1 MRCPHC
7 GESDTR
13 VIDTRATGNSV
24 RRRRECQKCGQRF
37 TTYENIA
44 PTLNIIKRDG
54 RRESW
59 DRQKVLNGIRI
70 ACTKRPVAMTDIEGL
85 VDQVEGY
92 VLSLGRAEI
101 PSSVVGEKV
110 LEGLKTL
117 DPVAYIRFA
126 SVYLDL
132 PDLYALRAEID
143 RLLEGEPEPVRPLER
158 QAVGG

>member
-7 GESDTR
+7 SGTETR
-13 VIDTRATGNSV
+13 VIDTRATGDSI
-24 RRRRECQKCGQRF
+24 RRRRECQQCGQRF
-37 TTYENIA
+37 TTYEHLA
-44 PTLNIIKRDG
+44 PTLSIVKRDG

-70 ACTKRPVAMTDIEGL
+70 ACTKRPVAMADIEGL
-85 VDQVEGY
+85 VDQVEEY

-101 PSSVVGEKV
+101 PSQVVGEKI
-110 LEGLKTL
+110 LEGLKLL

-132 PDLYALRAEID
+132 PDLHALRAEID
-143 RLLEGEPEPVRPLER
+143 RLLEG
-158 QAVGG
+158 

>member
-7 GESDTR
+7 SGTETR
-13 VIDTRATGNSV
+13 VIDTRATGDSI
-24 RRRRECQKCGQRF
+24 RRRRECQQCGQRF
-37 TTYENIA
+37 TTYEHLA
-44 PTLNIIKRDG
+44 PTLSIVKRDG

-70 ACTKRPVAMTDIEGL
+70 ACAKRPVAMADIEGL
-85 VDQVEGY
+85 VDQVEEY

-101 PSSVVGEKV
+101 PSQVVGEKI
-110 LEGLKTL
+110 LEGLKLL

-132 PDLYALRAEID
+132 PDLHALRAEID
-143 RLLEGEPEPVRPLER
+143 RLLEG
-158 QAVGG
+158 